1 MIVDFE
7 IDTTQIEI
15 EPKNNRTVCVRLRGV
30 YLAEIIG
37 ALSENDI
44 LEEIG
49 KDKCKAFFD
58 LEESDE

>member
-7 IDTTQIEI
+7 IDTTQVKI
-15 EPKNNRTVCVRLRGV
+15 EPKNNGVVRARLRGV

-49 KDKCKAFFD
+49 KDKCKSFFD
-58 LEESDE
+58 LKESDE